1 MQFTNSY
8 IPYGCYWSSP
18 FVRWQG
24 NFANQN
30 SIKFAAELTTLAL
43 NKSNLKPDS
52 FNSIYLGITIPQ
64 KHSFYG

>member
-1 MQFTNSY
+1 MQFSNTF

-30 SIKFAAELTTLAL
+30 SIELAAEVASLAL
-43 NKSNLKPDS
+43 NKFNLQPDNLQS
-52 FNSIYLGITIPQ
+52 
-64 KHSFYG
+64 